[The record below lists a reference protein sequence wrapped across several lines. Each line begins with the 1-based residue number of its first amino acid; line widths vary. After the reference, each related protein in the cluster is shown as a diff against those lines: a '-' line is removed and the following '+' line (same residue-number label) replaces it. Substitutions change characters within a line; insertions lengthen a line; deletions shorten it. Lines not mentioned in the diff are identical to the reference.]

1 MKKTFITAALSLCTA
16 LAYGTD
22 YTTTTTGTGT
32 GNGTY
37 YGWCTALTHSY
48 LTTTPESLQTTDVL
62 TLNSIS
68 IVGGTGSGGTLT
80 DGAKLAIFKYSS
92 DSNVGSFVGIS
103 DNVAVRT
110 AGESFTFSF
119 SDVNLTAGQQYQF
132 LFVSTTATAATF
144 TTDLAEGTTML
155 SAYQAVA
162 GSVRHQV
169 HNHSSIP
176 GGDGTYKSSG
186 MNSWE
191 GAYVTSAT
199 YSLSTLPV
207 PEPTTATLSLLALA
221 GLAARRRRK

>member
-1 MKKTFITAALSLCTA
+1 MKTLITAALA
-16 LAYGTD
+16 LGSTLAFGSD

-37 YGWCTALTHSY
+37 WGWCTALTHSY
-48 LTTTPESLQTTDVL
+48 LTTTPSITATDVL
-62 TLNSIS
+62 TLDSIA
-68 IVGGTGSGGTLT
+68 IAGGTGSGGTLT
-80 DGAKLAIFKYSS
+80 NGAKLVIFGYTA
-92 DSNVGSFVGIS
+92 DSTVGSFVGIS

-110 AGESFTFSF
+110 AGSDFTFTF
-119 SDVNLTAGQQYQF
+119 TDVELTAGQQYQF
-132 LFVSTTATAATF
+132 LFVNATATEETF
-144 TTDLAEGTTML
+144 TNLAEGATML
-155 SAYQAVA
+155 STYQSVA

-199 YSLSTLPV
+199 YSLSSLPV
-207 PEPTTATLSLLALA
+207 PEPATATLSLLALA